1 MSSPGGLSMEE
12 YTIAYP
18 ETSRFLSNFLDNS
31 YSEDHAENMS
41 RVLGTGLPAGRHR
54 AVGSVLPV

>member
-1 MSSPGGLSMEE
+1 MEE